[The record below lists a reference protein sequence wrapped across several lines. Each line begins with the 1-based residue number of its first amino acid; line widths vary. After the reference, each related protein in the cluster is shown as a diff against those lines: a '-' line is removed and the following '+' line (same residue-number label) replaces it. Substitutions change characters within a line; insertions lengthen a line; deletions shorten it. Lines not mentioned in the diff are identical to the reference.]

1 MKTIAALT
9 CTVVVLAGCASN
21 APSPEAKGQLA
32 PTGEL
37 RVAVL
42 TSNPIIHR
50 TTPALGRELAQ
61 HAGVPVKLID
71 YGAVNRL
78 MEDAA
83 KGAWDVAV
91 VAIDPERRAI
101 VDFAPAHLNADGFL
115 TVLVPP
121 GSSARR
127 MADIDQPGMRVAAVR
142 GAATQMVLS
151 RTLKNAT
158 VLAAENEDA
167 AFASMKDGQAQGY
180 AQNRFMLR
188 ARAATLPGARLLDD
202 SFAGLHLA
210 FAVPKNRPAAAR
222 YVAEWV
228 EQLKANGAV
237 QRVIDAAE
245 LRGEVSVAP
254 PDKEPA
260 YKGM

>member
-1 MKTIAALT
+1 MKNTIVAL
-9 CTVVVLAGCASN
+9 CAVILCSCASTGL
-21 APSPEAKGQLA
+21 PPEVKSQLA

-50 TTPALGRELAQ
+50 TTPDLGRELAA
-61 HAGVPVKLID
+61 HAGVPVKLIE

-83 KGAWDVAV
+83 KGAWDVTV

-101 VDFAPAHLNADGFL
+101 VDFAPAHLSADGFL

-121 GSSARR
+121 GSAARR
-127 MADIDQPGMRVAAVR
+127 MADIDQPGMRIAAVR

-151 RTLKNAT
+151 RSLKSAT

-167 AFASMKDGQAQGY
+167 AFAS
-180 AQNRFMLR
+180 R
-188 ARAATLPGARLLDD
+188 
-202 SFAGLHLA
+202 
-210 FAVPKNRPAAAR
+210 
-222 YVAEWV
+222 
-228 EQLKANGAV
+228 
-237 QRVIDAAE
+237 
-245 LRGEVSVAP
+245 
-254 PDKEPA
+254 
-260 YKGM
+260 